1 MSCSLRRILIDL
13 GSTVLDVAAPAGD
26 LDAEVTGVVIHDA
39 YDEPV
44 TTAGGLLL
52 GVGVRGPVAVTA
64 LLGQLG
70 RARAA
75 ALVVKGPVE
84 VTDGVRA
91 AARESGVTLLS
102 LTAGAAWAQVAAL
115 LRALLD
121 EDAAGP
127 ADDADGD
134 LFAVA
139 NAIGALLDAPVTIE
153 DRSSRVLAYSARQEE
168 ADPPR
173 VETVLGRQVPE
184 RYRRLLDEGG
194 YFHRLYAARG
204 PVRVDLGADILPRVA
219 IAVRAGDELLG
230 SVWITARDP
239 LSESAERAL
248 RDAAGVVALHLLRRR
263 AGADA
268 RRRVR
273 TDLLSTVLAG
283 GADAADAAGRLGI
296 ATGPLC
302 VLAAEMADVDGGD
315 PLAVELQRQRL
326 SDALGLHLAAVH
338 PRTAA
343 AGIGRT
349 AYAVLPLPDGADES
363 RAVRVAANL
372 LERTGPL
379 STAIVGVGRAVTGL
393 PDIARSRA
401 DADRVLR
408 VLRSR
413 GATGTVAGRADTHFA
428 SQLLHLADL
437 TAADPPPDGPYQRLL
452 AYDAAH
458 DADLARTLAAYLD
471 AFGDTRV
478 AADAVHVH
486 PNTFRY
492 RLRRLAEVARLDLT
506 DPEARLAVALQ
517 IRLHRENR

>member
-13 GSTVLDVAAPAGD
+13 GSTVLDVAAPGAD
-26 LDAEVTGVVIHDA
+26 LDAEVTGVVIHDPH
-39 YDEPV
+39 DEPA

-52 GVGVRGPVAVTA
+52 GIGVRGPQDVAA

-70 RARAA
+70 QARAA
-75 ALVVKGPVE
+75 ALVVKGPVD
-84 VTDGVRA
+84 VTDEVRA
-91 AARESGVTLLS
+91 AARDSGVTLLS

-115 LRALLD
+115 LRGLLD
-121 EDAAGP
+121 EAGTGVGE
-127 ADDADGD
+127 DIDGD
-134 LFAVA
+134 LFSVA
-139 NAIGALLDAPVTIE
+139 NAVGALLDAPVTIE
-153 DRSSRVLAYSARQEE
+153 DRSSRVLAFSSRQDE
-168 ADPPR
+168 ADAPR

-184 RYRRLLDEGG
+184 RFRRLLEQRG
-194 YFHRLYAARG
+194 FFRRLYSAPG
-204 PVRVDLGADILPRVA
+204 PVRIELGEDTLPRVA
-219 IAVRAGDELLG
+219 IAVRAGDEILG
-230 SVWITARDP
+230 SVWVAVRDP
-239 LSESAERAL
+239 LSAAADRAL

-283 GADAADAAGRLGI
+283 GPDAADAAGRLGI

-302 VLAAEMADVDGGD
+302 VLAAEMAEDDGGD

-343 AGIGRT
+343 AGIGRV
-349 AYAVLPLPDGADES
+349 AYAVLPLPDGADET
-363 RAVRVAANL
+363 RAARVAASL

-379 STAIVGVGRAVTGL
+379 STANIGVGRAVTGL

-428 SQLLHLADL
+428 SLLLHLADL
-437 TAADPPPDGPYQRLL
+437 AAADPAPDGPYQRLL

-458 DADLARTLAAYLD
+458 DADLTRTLAAYLD
-471 AFGDTRV
+471 AFGDTR
-478 AADAVHVH
+478 AAAEAVHVH

-492 RLRRLAEVARLDLT
+492 RLRRLTEVAGLDLA
-506 DPEARLAVALQ
+506 DPDARLAVALQ
-517 IRLHRENR
+517 IRLHRPNR